1 GFLLPR
7 VPLRAN
13 FLGASVL
20 TVLPFSGEGNP
31 SFRSLLFRETY
42 SFHSLL
48 QRVKAVC
55 YLLLQL
61 RSTDPAVR
69 VNICIRQF
77 AFIVANVFPAL
88 RSEISFFFFLERFK
102 KKSPNRRGNRTADIA
117 TTSLPSSQ
125 IPPLMNE

>member
-1 GFLLPR
+1 
-7 VPLRAN
+7 
-13 FLGASVL
+13 L

-102 KKSPNRRGNRTADIA
+102 KKSPVTDFKHFSVLFI
-117 TTSLPSSQ
+117 
-125 IPPLMNE
+125 IPEMKINLTMALYIFHLSRI